1 MVDRSYGVGI
11 VGFGFMGRTHAYA
24 YRTIPFFYSELP
36 IHYRLKAVCTRAPEA
51 IVRAVDVGGFESG
64 VTDYRQLLDR
74 DDIDIIHVCT
84 PNVLHK
90 AMVIDALRAGKHVYC
105 DKPLAAS
112 YAECREIV
120 AAVEKYG
127 RGLTTQVALQYRYLP
142 ATMRAKQLIDEGFLG
157 RIWSFRA
164 CYLHSSSIN
173 PNKPIT
179 WKLDKAKGGGGVLLD
194 IGSHILDLLGQFVG
208 PFDRLIADSETFI
221 KRRPRADTGEVVD
234 VQTDDITTLL
244 LRTKDGAMGTVEAS
258 KLATGV
264 NDELRFEI
272 HGEKGAMRF
281 NLMDTNWLEVYDTRD
296 AAEPIGGMRGF
307 KKIETCSRYPAPG
320 GQFPGGG
327 YSVGWTRAHV
337 ACLYNF
343 LAAIGGKAEARPD
356 FAEAAELQRL
366 METAYT
372 SAERRTWMSVAEP

>member
-1 MVDRSYGVGI
+1 MTDKTYGVGI

-36 IHYRLKAVCTRAPEA
+36 IQYRLKAVCTRVPEA
-51 IVRAVDVGGFESG
+51 IDRAIAVGGFEYG
-64 VTDYRQLLDR
+64 VTDYRELLNR
-74 DDIDIIHVCT
+74 EDIDIIHVCT

-90 AMVIDALRAGKHVYC
+90 PLVVDALRAGKHVYC
-105 DKPLAAS
+105 EKPLAAS
-112 YAECREIV
+112 YAECRQIV
-120 AAVEKYG
+120 EAVKTYG
-127 RGLTTQVALQYRYLP
+127 RGLTMQVAMQYRYLP

-157 RIWSFRA
+157 RVFSFRA
-164 CYLHSSSIN
+164 CYLHASSIN

-179 WKLDKAKGGGGVLLD
+179 WKLDRAKGGGGVLFD
-194 IGSHILDLLGQFVG
+194 IGSHILNLIEYLIG

-221 KRRPRADTGEVVD
+221 KCRPRADTGEMVD
-234 VQTDDITTLL
+234 VTTDDITMLL

-296 AAEPIGGMRGF
+296 VAEPIGGMRGF

-327 YSVGWTRAHV
+327 YSVGWIRAHV

-343 LAAIGGKAEARPD
+343 LAAIGGKAKAHPD
-356 FAEAAELQRL
+356 FVEAAELQRL
-366 METAYT
+366 METAYA
-372 SAERRTWMSVAEP
+372 SAAQRAWMNVATC